1 MIDMKIYLNLI
12 FLVSVVF
19 SSVSVHSWI
28 TPVDFNSDIGAS
40 NEKHSFAL
48 DTTSYD
54 RCDTLISIYGDG
66 SKPTECHRFGLVFKP
81 QGAVNAWKPKT
92 GSDRE
97 VGDYR
102 LPTLK
107 ELVRLF
113 NYSVI
118 SDSPDVKAGLDGVI
132 RDWIAES
139 GADLDD
145 TWIISSSYRDID
157 GVYDN
162 GATYEYLQVFA
173 LNAGTG
179 EVKTFIPTNFHMCL
193 ELDATGACTS
203 VDDTQ
208 TIFAVNVHRNTIK
221 KQCSSKSKIFTTI
234 GCTTPI
240 P

>member
-12 FLVSVVF
+12 FLVSAVF
-19 SSVSVHSWI
+19 SSVPVHSWV
-28 TPVDFNSDIGAS
+28 TPVDFNSDFGAS
-40 NEKHSFAL
+40 NEKHSFIL

-54 RCDTLISIYGDG
+54 RCDTLISIYGVD
-66 SKPTECHRFGLVFKP
+66 SKPTECHRFGLLFKS
-81 QGAVNAWKPKT
+81 QGVVSSWKPKT
-92 GSDRE
+92 GGDGE
-97 VGDYR
+97 VGSYR
-102 LPTLK
+102 LPTIK

-118 SDSPDVKAGLDGVI
+118 SDNPDDKAGLDAVI
-132 RDWIAES
+132 RSWIAAS
-139 GADLDD
+139 VTDLND
-145 TWIISSSYRDID
+145 TWIVSSSYRDID

-162 GATYEYLQVFA
+162 GVTYEYLQVFA

-208 TIFAVNVHRNTIK
+208 TIFAVNVDRNTIK
-221 KQCSSKSKIFTTI
+221 KQCSSAGKTFTTT
-234 GCTTPI
+234 GCP
-240 P
+240 